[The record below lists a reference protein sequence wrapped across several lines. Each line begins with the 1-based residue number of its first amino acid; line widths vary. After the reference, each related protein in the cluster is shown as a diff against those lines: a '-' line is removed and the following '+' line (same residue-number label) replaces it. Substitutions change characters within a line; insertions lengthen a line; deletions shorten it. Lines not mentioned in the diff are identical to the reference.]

1 MASSCNVYS
10 LFHDATGY
18 RIASTLYQTSKLCKL
33 SYLFQIE
40 EGSDRKGRK
49 KDKTR
54 NDKDSVEEGEK
65 KKKRKKKPED
75 EPGMDDL
82 EKFLADEKYEA
93 F

>member
-1 MASSCNVYS
+1 
-10 LFHDATGY
+10 
-18 RIASTLYQTSKLCKL
+18 LYQTSKPCNL
-33 SYLFQIE
+33 SYVFQIE

-65 KKKRKKKPED
+65 KKKRKKKSEA